1 MYVSTRGFVLH
12 TTKYSDTSII
22 VKLFTEMHGTQS
34 FIVKNA
40 FSKKKNIRAS
50 LFSPLALLNI
60 TYDDHYLNQIKYL
73 KEVDLSE
80 KSDFYSFDPAVTTIR
95 MFYCELLYRL
105 LFDAGEDPVLFHF
118 IEKEIQRMTDPN
130 TVLNIL
136 PLQFLIRLSVL
147 LGFMPED
154 NYSTQNPYFSLQNG
168 RFQSYLWDD
177 NDTLSQEESLLLHQ
191 LLSEDTLNSSR
202 QARLEL
208 LHHLIH
214 YFQIHNE
221 QVGNISSV
229 DILTAVLH

>member
-12 TTKYSDTSII
+12 TTKYSDTSLI

-50 LFSPLALLNI
+50 IFSPMALLNI
-60 TYDDHYLNQIKYL
+60 TYDDHYLSQLKYF
-73 KEVDLSE
+73 KEVDLCDN
-80 KSDFYSFDPAVTTIR
+80 SDLYGFNPAVTTIR
-95 MFYCELLYRL
+95 MFYCELLYKL
-105 LFDAGEDPVLFHF
+105 LFDAGEDTVLFHF
-118 IEKEIQRMTDPN
+118 LEKELQKMNEPN
-130 TVLNIL
+130 IALNIL
-136 PLQFLIRLSVL
+136 PLQFLIRLSIL

-154 NYSTQNPYFSLQNG
+154 NYSQQNPYFSLQNG
-168 RFQSYLWDD
+168 RFQSYLWDE
-177 NDTLSQEESLLLHQ
+177 NDTLSQEESLLLHR
-191 LLSEDTLNSSR
+191 LLGEETLTATR
-202 QARLEL
+202 QERLDL

-221 QVGNISSV
+221 QIGNISSV